1 MILNTKLFCTQTPA
15 LVPCMLKLLF
25 YLHYLTIY
33 LGPFVTLIEDLNKKL
48 VFGVAKTLATK

>member
-1 MILNTKLFCTQTPA
+1 
-15 LVPCMLKLLF
+15 LLF